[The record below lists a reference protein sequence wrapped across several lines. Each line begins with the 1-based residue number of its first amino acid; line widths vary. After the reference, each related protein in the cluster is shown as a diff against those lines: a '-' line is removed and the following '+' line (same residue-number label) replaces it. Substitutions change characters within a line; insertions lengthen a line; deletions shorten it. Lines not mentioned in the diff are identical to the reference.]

1 MFDIG
6 SRVWPGISKLIEECA
21 EVVQVCG
28 KLIALRG
35 ERRHWDGT
43 DLKER
48 LEDEVGD
55 GYAAAQFV
63 IEHCGLDI
71 GRIRARASQ
80 KHALF
85 EKWHAEHKEAA

>member
-21 EVVQVCG
+21 EIIQVCG

-43 DLKER
+43 DLKAR
-48 LEDEVGD
+48 LEDEIAD
-55 GYAAAQFV
+55 GYAAGQFV
-63 IEHCGLDI
+63 IEHCDLDT
-71 GRIRARASQ
+71 GRIAQRARE
-80 KHALF
+80 KIALF
-85 EKWHAEHKEAA
+85 EKWHDEHREAA